1 MGYPGTWELG
11 QQNLITFVIV
21 NAAMVEIPGLGV
33 AFNLFVSKAG
43 GVFNPSAGTK
53 GEIGSGWYRYLS
65 TAAEAN
71 TVGPVSVYITAAGA
85 IQQNLEYVVVSRVIN
100 SIEFTYT
107 VTDIGTGLPIP
118 GVDVWFSVDIAGLSI
133 AWVGISDVFGVARDT
148 NGRLPRLDP
157 GTYYVW
163 RHNDNYIFSD
173 PDVEI
178 VS

>member
-43 GVFNPSAGTK
+43 GAFAPSAGVK
-53 GEIGSGWYRYLS
+53 AEISNGWYRYLS

-71 TVGPVSVYITAAGA
+71 TVGPISVYITAAGA

-107 VTDIGTGLPIP
+107 VTNIITGLPIE
-118 GVDVWFSVDIAGLSI
+118 GVQVFFSTDLAGLNVV
-133 AWVGISDVFGVARDT
+133 WTGVTDTFGVARDAQ
-148 NGRLPRLDP
+148 NNLPRLDP
-157 GTYYVW
+157 GTYFV
-163 RHNDNYIFSD
+163 HSQKAGFVFAVDT
-173 PDVEI
+173 EI